1 MHLVYYDE
9 SGDDGFPAQASPLF
23 VLSAV
28 YCPAL
33 DWRESFE
40 FIAGFKRQ
48 LAKDFNFPV
57 KVEIHT
63 RELLLNKKP
72 YAPLRLTGAERT
84 EIVGRFCQVAAQL
97 SLRAITTAV
106 VKPWIRNSEFPVLDR
121 ALSYSVNRIETDLRG
136 ASANRF
142 LIITDDGR
150 VAKMRSTTRRMQKIN
165 YVPSR
170 FGSSAYQ
177 RDIRHMIEDP
187 LPKDSKE
194 SYFIQLADM
203 LAFLFYAHTAHETG
217 IAALPRRS
225 PPELDQAFVTNCLD
239 TLKPILNLKACASH
253 PYGLVVIPSSQS
265 SR

>member
-9 SGDDGFPAQASPLF
+9 SGDDGYPTWASPLF

-33 DWRESFE
+33 DWRENFE
-40 FIAGFKRQ
+40 FIVGFKRQ

-57 KVEIHT
+57 KLEIHT

-72 YAPLRLTGAERT
+72 YAPLRLTGSERT
-84 EIVGRFCQVAAQL
+84 EIVRRFCQVAAQL
-97 SLRAITTAV
+97 SVRSISTAV
-106 VKPWIRNSEFPVLDR
+106 VKPWIKKADFPVLDR

-136 ASANRF
+136 ATANRF

-165 YVPSR
+165 YVPSK
-170 FGSSAYQ
+170 FDGSGYQ

-203 LAFLFYAHTAHETG
+203 LAFLFYAYTAHETG

-225 PPELDQAFVTNCLD
+225 PPELDHAFVTGCLEI
-239 TLKPILNLKACASH
+239 LKPILNLKACAAH
-253 PYGLVVIPSSQS
+253 PYGLVLIPSTP
-265 SR
+265 

>member
-1 MHLVYYDE
+1 VHLVYYDE
-9 SGDDGFPAQASPLF
+9 SGDDGFPTYASPLF

-33 DWRESFE
+33 DWRENFDFLANS
-40 FIAGFKRQ
+40 KRQ
-48 LAKDFNFPV
+48 MAKDFNFPT
-57 KVEIHT
+57 KLEIHT

-84 EIVGRFCQVAAQL
+84 EIVRRFCQVAAQL
-97 SLRAITTAV
+97 SLRSISTAV
-106 VKPWIRNSEFPVLDR
+106 VKPWVKNTSFPVLDR

-136 ASANRF
+136 ATANRF
-142 LIITDDGR
+142 LLITDDGR

-165 YVPSR
+165 YVPSKLD
-170 FGSSAYQ
+170 GSAYQ
-177 RDIRHMIEDP
+177 RDIRHLIEDP

-194 SYFIQLADM
+194 SYFIQLADL

-225 PPELDQAFVTNCLD
+225 PPELNHDFVVECLEI
-239 TLKPILNLKACASH
+239 LKPMLNLKACAMH
-253 PYGLVVIPSSQS
+253 PYGLVLIPSTQ
-265 SR
+265 

>member
-9 SGDDGFPAQASPLF
+9 AGDDGHPIWASPLF

-33 DWRESFE
+33 DWRENFD
-40 FIAGFKRQ
+40 FIAGFKKQ
-48 LAKDFNFPV
+48 MAKDFNFPL
-57 KVEIHT
+57 KLEIHT

-72 YAPLRLTGAERT
+72 YSPLRLAGSERT
-84 EIVGRFCQVAAQL
+84 EIVRRFCQVAAQL

-106 VKPWIRNSEFPVLDR
+106 VKPWIRSADFDVLDR
-121 ALSYSVNRIETDLRG
+121 ALSYSVNRIEIDLRH
-136 ASANRF
+136 ADANRF

-150 VAKMRSTTRRMQKIN
+150 LAKMRSPTRRMQKIN
-165 YVPSR
+165 YVPSK
-170 FGSSAYQ
+170 FESSPYQ

-203 LAFLFYAHTAHETG
+203 LAFLFYSHTAHETSL
-217 IAALPRRS
+217 ADLPHRS
-225 PPELDQAFVTNCLD
+225 PPELNHDFVTGCLD
-239 TLKPILNLKACASH
+239 ILKPILNLKASATH
-253 PYGLVVIPSSQS
+253 PYGLVLIPNAP
-265 SR
+265 